1 MVGGLHI
8 FIQNRKMKPLA
19 IASSGAWGSWWGE
32 MVEAI
37 YTMYNVSL
45 FGMVTESPL
54 YNKYILIKKRE
65 IQKVQNSQRN
75 LNKKSNAWN
84 ISIIRV
90 QIILQSHSN

>member
-1 MVGGLHI
+1 
-8 FIQNRKMKPLA
+8 
-19 IASSGAWGSWWGE
+19 
-32 MVEAI
+32 MVEEI

-75 LNKKSNAWN
+75 LNKKSNA
-84 ISIIRV
+84 
-90 QIILQSHSN
+90 